1 MPQKRPTNHAHT
13 AHPDVIK
20 RLRRATGHLQNVIAM
35 IEAERSCMDITQQL
49 HAVEKAISAAKK
61 LVIHDHLDHCLDGM
75 TLNGV
80 SGIESSISEFKNIT
94 KYL

>member
-1 MPQKRPTNHAHT
+1 MTESHLHT

-20 RLRRATGHLQNVIAM
+20 RLKRASGHLQNVIVM
-35 IEAERSCMDITQQL
+35 IEAQRACADIAQQL

-61 LVIHDHLDHCLDGM
+61 LVIHDHLDHCLEDVMEAGPK
-75 TLNGV
+75 NV
-80 SGIESSISEFKNIT
+80 HSSIAEFKNIT

>member
-1 MPQKRPTNHAHT
+1 MPNKDVHT

-20 RLRRATGHLQNVIAM
+20 RLKRASGHLQNVITM
-35 IEAERSCMDITQQL
+35 IEAQRTCVDIAQQL

-61 LVIHDHLDHCLDGM
+61 LVIHDHLDHCLDDVVGA
-75 TLNGV
+75 GPASV
-80 SGIESSISEFKNIT
+80 RSSIAEFKDIT

>member
-1 MPQKRPTNHAHT
+1 MSHKHLHSHVHT

-20 RLRRATGHLQNVIAM
+20 RLKRATGHLQNVIAM
-35 IEAERSCMDITQQL
+35 IEAERTCVDIAQQL

-61 LVIHDHLDHCLDGM
+61 LVIHDHLDYCLEGIAGNGATGM
-75 TLNGV
+75 QA
-80 SGIESSISEFKNIT
+80 SIAEFKDIT